1 MLYQRLVVFQS
12 TPSTRRETRP
22 RNSLWWTKSF
32 QSTPSTR
39 RETLLYWILWIH
51 CDISIHS
58 LHTEGDNEAQIQL
71 DGISISIHSLHT
83 EGDIACVQDVVRR
96 IISIHSLHTEG
107 DVAIDNKT
115 FAIIIS
121 IHSLHTEGDIILAF
135 RVNVNRNFNPLPPH
149 GGRHPRQVLSALSLQ
164 FQSTPSTR
172 RETLRKAFILTGEK
186 HFNPLPPHGGRR

>member
-107 DVAIDNKT
+107 D
-115 FAIIIS
+115 
-121 IHSLHTEGDIILAF
+121 IILAF